1 MYATYFG
8 GGVVLPE
15 FFLLFLPPLWPFFP
29 DLLFVVL
36 AVVAFLPEA
45 LVADSLRPYR
55 RLSAPGPESR
65 PGTELP
71 PMSIAS
77 SFDSPIKFWFGVPP
91 FMNTAWER

>member
-36 AVVAFLPEA
+36 AVVAFLPGGVGCGFVAPLSPPVCARARVAPRNRVTTHVDSFFIRFSDQVLVWGPA
-45 LVADSLRPYR
+45 L
-55 RLSAPGPESR
+55 
-65 PGTELP
+65 
-71 PMSIAS
+71 
-77 SFDSPIKFWFGVPP
+77 
-91 FMNTAWER
+91 MNTAWE